1 MSVYPAEIEVTAR
14 HLHELLASRKYVE
27 LELMSGGKRLTADQ
41 FAESIRDYGCSVARP
56 PEDLQLDVVKVETV
70 ADKWSVYVPIFT
82 TEEGRS
88 DLTLEVTMTKT
99 GELLCKVEIDDLR
112 VL

>member
-1 MSVYPAEIEVTAR
+1 MPVYPSEIDVTAR
-14 HLHELLASRKYVE
+14 HLHELLAGRKYAE
-27 LELMSGGKRLTADQ
+27 MELMSGGRRLTADQ
-41 FAESIRDYGCSVARP
+41 LAESIRDYGCSVARP
-56 PEDLQLDVVKVETV
+56 PEDLQLDVVKVET
-70 ADKWSVYVPIFT
+70 APDTWSVNVSIFT

-99 GELLCKVEIDDLR
+99 AEPLCKVEIDGLH